1 VVREIVH
8 HRLDNT
14 SIRRGFAVVGF
25 FEIFKTPCM
34 LLRHTEHNVCHHEHE
49 QQKRRDRAQDLGEK
63 RAGGDR
69 VGQAHEDPRLEVR
82 DVLGLEVAHERA
94 ALPLGVARGRI
105 VAGVLPAVVY
115 EERGADGE
123 QGGRGDGGHWI
134 FAESKNEVDGSKQTV
149 RWIFGEFVSS
159 GKQN

>member
-1 VVREIVH
+1 MH
-8 HRLDNT
+8 HRLNCT
-14 SIRRGFAVVGF
+14 RRGFAVVRF
-25 FEIFKTPCM
+25 FEIIM
-34 LLRHTEHNVCHHEHE
+34 ALHHAQHNLGHHEHE

-69 VGQAHEDPRLEVR
+69 VGQAHDDPRLEVR

-105 VAGVLPAVVY
+105 VAGVLPAVVD

-123 QGGRGDGGHWI
+123 QGGRGDGGHLGCWGGRLQQ
-134 FAESKNEVDGSKQTV
+134 ADSAVDIWLLFHLV
-149 RWIFGEFVSS
+149 
-159 GKQN
+159 

>member
-1 VVREIVH
+1 MVREIMH
-8 HRLDNT
+8 HRLNCT
-14 SIRRGFAVVGF
+14 RRGFAVVRF
-25 FEIFKTPCM
+25 FEIIM
-34 LLRHTEHNVCHHEHE
+34 ALHHAQHNLGHHEHE

-123 QGGRGDGGHWI
+123 QGG
-134 FAESKNEVDGSKQTV
+134 
-149 RWIFGEFVSS
+149 
-159 GKQN
+159 